1 MEINLKIISIIR
13 RNMKLVIITISLLLV
28 LIFLNCDEEK
38 SVKEN
43 KNDFDILYNEIVS
56 QELDKE
62 KQYYDVFLDF
72 KFGMSQD
79 QVEKKFDILIYE
91 GKVFQD
97 STMQISYLDSN
108 ITVYGYMY
116 DFHSDS
122 TIYKSIINNMYYND
136 SLYVQTL
143 VIYSG
148 YKPSTYKNLV
158 GMYEEKF
165 GDYKFQKEGLYS
177 EGRTIWINGNR
188 EIIIAKLS
196 GIGISIKYTDLKIRN
211 SKYAGQ
217 SNKTK
222 FDHQENLKNSK
233 ITESDI

>member
-1 MEINLKIISIIR
+1 MAAVSKILKKETKIKFFSILLI
-13 RNMKLVIITISLLLV
+13 LVLLLV
-28 LIFLNCDEEK
+28 SCGEEK
-38 SVKEN
+38 SEKEN
-43 KNDFDILYNEIVS
+43 KNDFDISYNKIINY
-56 QELDKE
+56 ELDKE

-79 QVEKKFDILIYE
+79 QVERKFDILIAE

-97 STMQISYLDSN
+97 STMKVSYLDSN
-108 ITVYGYMY
+108 ITVFGYMY

-148 YKPSTYKNLV
+148 YNLSSYENLV
-158 GMYEEKF
+158 ELYEKKY
-165 GDYKFQKEGLYS
+165 GDYKLQREGLYA
-177 EGRTIWINGNR
+177 EGKTIWINSNR

-211 SKYAGQ
+211 SKYSGQ

-222 FDHQENLKNSK
+222 FDHKENLKK
-233 ITESDI
+233 TEITESDI